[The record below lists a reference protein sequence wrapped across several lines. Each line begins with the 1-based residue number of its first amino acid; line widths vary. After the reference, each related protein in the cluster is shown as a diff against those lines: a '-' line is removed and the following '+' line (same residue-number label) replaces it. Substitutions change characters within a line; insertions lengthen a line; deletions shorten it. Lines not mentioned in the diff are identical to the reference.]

1 MQRRKR
7 ERGEQSALGPE
18 REEELKQKDESRKKE
33 WNERERKEE
42 GRIVCFAS
50 EY

>member
-18 REEELKQKDESRKKE
+18 REEEPKREDESRKKE
-33 WNERERKEE
+33 WNEREE